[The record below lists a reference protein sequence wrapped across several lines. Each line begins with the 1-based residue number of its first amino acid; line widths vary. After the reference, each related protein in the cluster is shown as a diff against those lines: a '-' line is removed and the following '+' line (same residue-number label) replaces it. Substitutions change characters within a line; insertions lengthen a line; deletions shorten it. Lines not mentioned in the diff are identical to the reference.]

1 MSLHSTSTKIHKK
14 LGVRVDKKTQTT
26 YLIKNNTQIAYFY
39 AINPV
44 QFTFIKPVDT
54 AILGLNLEGD
64 PDLTFHMNHVYTTG
78 EPEQRN
84 NIFWF
89 QTPKKPS
96 KIEDFKPIQT
106 RILKKKHMNWKKK
119 VTFCPKDDA
128 DSETHF
134 LERFDWY
141 DNLFTEAN
149 KQGVKDILVE
159 YNHLFA
165 RHRNDI
171 GMNTQFKVEVTPQDD
186 KAVFRQKLLSPF
198 HLKESLIVQIAQMH
212 R

>member
-1 MSLHSTSTKIHKK
+1 MFTQRANRNSWTTFSGLRRPKNQVKLKILNQYRHEFS
-14 LGVRVDKKTQTT
+14 KKTHE
-26 YLIKNNTQIAYFY
+26 
-39 AINPV
+39 
-44 QFTFIKPVDT
+44 
-54 AILGLNLEGD
+54 LE
-64 PDLTFHMNHVYTTG
+64 
-78 EPEQRN
+78 E
-84 NIFWF
+84 
-89 QTPKKPS
+89 
-96 KIEDFKPIQT
+96 
-106 RILKKKHMNWKKK
+106 K

-159 YNHLFA
+159 YNDIFA

-186 KAVFRQKLLSPF
+186 KAVFRQQLLSPF